1 MSASQPLCSV
11 IVDFP
16 QENESMSIYPV
27 DRVEVEKVI
36 AHALKLPAFFDEAAA
51 REDHGYLLDDEFARR
66 IGAGILNA
74 LALS

>member
-1 MSASQPLCSV
+1 
-11 IVDFP
+11 
-16 QENESMSIYPV
+16 MSIYPV

-36 AHALKLPAFFDEAAA
+36 AHALKLPAFSDEAAA